1 MSKIRGDHLVSQA
14 FQNLMQ
20 KYPYVRLPHGTSYE
34 IRKNMY
40 LIKGRLGFY
49 PNPMHT
55 IVVGQVS
62 NPFILAMDYQI
73 YLLTNCVIQVGFQE
87 IVQQIKVKKS

>member
-1 MSKIRGDHLVSQA
+1 MSKIRGDNLVSQA

-20 KYPYVRLPHGTSYE
+20 KYPYARVPHGTSYE
-34 IRKNMY
+34 IRKNLY
-40 LIKGRLGFY
+40 LIKGRSGFY
-49 PNPMHT
+49 AKPMHT

>member
-1 MSKIRGDHLVSQA
+1 MSKIRGDNLVSQA

-20 KYPYVRLPHGTSYE
+20 KYPYARLPYGTSYE
-34 IRKNMY
+34 IRKNLY
-40 LIKGRLGFY
+40 LIKGRSGFY
-49 PNPMHT
+49 AKPMHT

-87 IVQQIKVKKS
+87 IVQQIEVKKS

>member
-1 MSKIRGDHLVSQA
+1 MIKIRGDDLISQA

-40 LIKGRLGFY
+40 LIKGRSGFY
-49 PNPMHT
+49 AKPMHT
-55 IVVGQVS
+55 IVLGKVS

-87 IVQQIKVKKS
+87 IVQQIKVKNS

>member
-1 MSKIRGDHLVSQA
+1 MSKIRGDVLISQA

-20 KYPYVRLPHGTSYE
+20 KYPYANQPHGTSYE
-34 IRKNMY
+34 IRKSMY
-40 LIKGRLGFY
+40 LIKGRFGFY
-49 PNPMHT
+49 AKPMHT